1 MSKDKE
7 LWKQQERRN
16 TLHTK
21 LLPQT
26 SGGFL
31 NRKKF
36 FINLFYR
43 SLFLVSNPFV
53 EDWLSIDRSEGAAL
67 RGMKPRSR
75 SRLSTNGLALGSPG
89 TCHVWLARG
98 LPPFRLCRVSQ
109 EEGLSTPDPGPG
121 TCWAAPLGTVCWQGL
136 QGTSYPR
143 PTEGKHYP
151 VTRGKQGHYKKRS
164 YRPISLMNTNVI
176 LNKLPANIIQ
186 QHGWGRYL
194 QPR

>member
-36 FINLFYR
+36 FINLFYQFIYC

-75 SRLSTNGLALGSPG
+75 SRLSTNGLAPASPR
-89 TCHVWLARG
+89 TCGVWWARG
-98 LPPFRLCRVSQ
+98 RPPFQPHPMSQ
-109 EEGLSTPDPGPG
+109 EEGLSTLNPGSIMQLG
-121 TCWAAPLGTVCWQGL
+121 AP
-136 QGTSYPR
+136 
-143 PTEGKHYP
+143 H
-151 VTRGKQGHYKKRS
+151 
-164 YRPISLMNTNVI
+164 
-176 LNKLPANIIQ
+176 
-186 QHGWGRYL
+186 RYL
-194 QPR
+194 RDAGLNRKVLRRGENGMIYSKYWKKKCQPIILYPAQLSFKMKDR